1 MADNKPTL
9 TSAKSASDWV
19 SAFYGDDAF
28 DYKKVEKLRH
38 IKHTG
43 QFAAICYAISKNTKQ
58 AHTDFFEDNYTT
70 VDKKYAQAAELILKL
85 LYVKFN
91 EERELT
97 RADFDACGGLEL
109 FGGSKNYDQIVSDYI
124 GSGGMVEM
132 GQTLIPISTDNA
144 KTAKNIK
151 EINDDMDNV
160 KKDHTR
166 LLAITGSTDGTLS
179 REQIF
184 NLFTSA
190 SDNCSNA
197 WKMHK
202 KAKTTGELALQKDLE
217 EAYML
222 RYDLAKKSGKVAILA
237 GTTIASIGAVVGG
250 VFWPALLLLPVHSL
264 SKKWLPD
271 WFKSMGA
278 MWGSFEKR
286 FKDKRAIDRAAA
298 FQKYIVSYAETGGKP
313 KLSLKERFLVRPA
326 DMTLL
331 KKQAKQV
338 KEGLTLE
345 GTDGKVHKSAMDEAL
360 DAISGSSR
368 FGQLLNNQ
376 DGDGLVPADAADV
389 LNTRLKRVP
398 SVKGDDPAE
407 TARLRETAL
416 KHLDP
421 DQEIPTFK
429 DFMDLARTYKGWKSK
444 LSTDAQRSFEYAY
457 SDKLLDSAELL
468 IFATPME
475 SLTDYK
481 DKVAKY
487 FAEDSIILEPV
498 KETRPDVLEDIKR
511 YVTFASKELTGL
523 DKSWNGKT
531 LYEYIHRN
539 LEPKISDTELNSG
552 YVGNPATSPLKE
564 AIETIK
570 NLGVSRKDYRKVES
584 TYVSGTS
591 TVSVDL
597 AGIQNLI
604 GNVTDAGDKARLN
617 KLLQDQMTIVFR
629 NDTRNDSKVS
639 YQAVVTGEFTGKN
652 EFSDV
657 FEKLKT
663 MDYSNVGSATYST
676 LRTELMTNTKITPP
690 EMGRYLCGK
699 ISKQAYDVF
708 SFYAG
713 EDDNKSKF
721 TTDLP
726 FLIEYLKKLNN
737 SSLLNEQQKAALTIN
752 VKSYVAGAVDK
763 YARDLA
769 EHFMDAEDSGG
780 YSQRAISKFL
790 NDTYADGGLK
800 LLFETDKSTEIAEVK
815 KKFSSL
821 NTLDAVHTN
830 LKFNGYEMSAADK
843 KIMGI
848 ILIRDGNKNFSEM
861 KVRGGNDKL
870 IDFLSNSLK
879 CSTRYDDLKSATLA
893 QAKDSSGNPILD
905 SRGNPIT
912 DIQYRI
918 QKANTPYAEIVA
930 KLDRITTGNLS
941 TLDFFDKH
949 GALIAL
955 KNRTIIEFRK
965 SLTKMIQDKR
975 NGVNANE
982 WLLTVEGRNFYDEV
996 KNAWAGLFSAI
1007 DMATYNN
1014 YQAAEASA
1022 PDVDR
1027 FKDTVAILG
1036 STGTMADEM
1045 ARYDST
1051 YTIGLSEEKSLGG

>member
-109 FGGSKNYDQIVSDYI
+109 FGKSKNYDQIVSDYI

-278 MWGSFEKR
+278 MWGNFEKR

-326 DMTLL
+326 DITLL

-389 LNTRLKRVP
+389 LGGRLRQVP
-398 SVKGDDPAE
+398 SLKGDDPAE

-416 KHLDP
+416 KNLDP
-421 DQEIPTFK
+421 NLVRPTFK

-444 LSTDAQRSFEYAY
+444 LTTDAQRSFEYNY
-457 SDKLLDSAELL
+457 SEKLKDSAELL
-468 IFATPME
+468 VFATPLE
-475 SLTDYK
+475 DLNDFK
-481 DKVAKY
+481 DKIAKQL
-487 FAEDSIILEPV
+487 ADDSIILDPV
-498 KETRPDVLEDIKR
+498 KDTHPEVLEIIKR

-523 DKSWNGKT
+523 EGSWKNKT
-531 LYEYIHRN
+531 LYEYIHR
-539 LEPKISDTELNSG
+539 
-552 YVGNPATSPLKE
+552 A
-564 AIETIK
+564 
-570 NLGVSRKDYRKVES
+570 
-584 TYVSGTS
+584 
-591 TVSVDL
+591 
-597 AGIQNLI
+597 
-604 GNVTDAGDKARLN
+604 
-617 KLLQDQMTIVFR
+617 
-629 NDTRNDSKVS
+629 
-639 YQAVVTGEFTGKN
+639 
-652 EFSDV
+652 
-657 FEKLKT
+657 
-663 MDYSNVGSATYST
+663 
-676 LRTELMTNTKITPP
+676 P
-690 EMGRYLCGK
+690 E
-699 ISKQAYDVF
+699 
-708 SFYAG
+708 
-713 EDDNKSKF
+713 
-721 TTDLP
+721 
-726 FLIEYLKKLNN
+726 
-737 SSLLNEQQKAALTIN
+737 
-752 VKSYVAGAVDK
+752 
-763 YARDLA
+763 
-769 EHFMDAEDSGG
+769 
-780 YSQRAISKFL
+780 
-790 NDTYADGGLK
+790 
-800 LLFETDKSTEIAEVK
+800 
-815 KKFSSL
+815 
-821 NTLDAVHTN
+821 
-830 LKFNGYEMSAADK
+830 
-843 KIMGI
+843 
-848 ILIRDGNKNFSEM
+848 
-861 KVRGGNDKL
+861 
-870 IDFLSNSLK
+870 
-879 CSTRYDDLKSATLA
+879 
-893 QAKDSSGNPILD
+893 
-905 SRGNPIT
+905 
-912 DIQYRI
+912 
-918 QKANTPYAEIVA
+918 
-930 KLDRITTGNLS
+930 S
-941 TLDFFDKH
+941 TLD
-949 GALIAL
+949 
-955 KNRTIIEFRK
+955 N
-965 SLTKMIQDKR
+965 
-975 NGVNANE
+975 
-982 WLLTVEGRNFYDEV
+982 
-996 KNAWAGLFSAI
+996 AGLVGRYKYIDKTSNLEVAKDLDMTDANVISAI
-1007 DMATYNN
+1007 ACI
-1014 YQAAEASA
+1014 EA
-1022 PDVDR
+1022 
-1027 FKDTVAILG
+1027 
-1036 STGTMADEM
+1036 
-1045 ARYDST
+1045 
-1051 YTIGLSEEKSLGG
+1051 